1 MYFTFYCVAGLM
13 YLVMTLASN
22 FLFQSIERRF
32 RRTQQAI

>member
-1 MYFTFYCVAGLM
+1 VAGLM

-22 FLFQSIERRF
+22 LLFQSVERRF